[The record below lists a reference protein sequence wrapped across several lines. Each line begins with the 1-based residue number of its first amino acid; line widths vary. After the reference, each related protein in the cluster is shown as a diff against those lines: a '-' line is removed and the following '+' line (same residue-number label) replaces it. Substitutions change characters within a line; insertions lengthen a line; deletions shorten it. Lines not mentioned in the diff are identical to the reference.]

1 MSLFQF
7 ITKENIMLLKDYITP
22 ERIAEFKAADSGSIY
37 VQDLL
42 LENDIWVDMGDSRID
57 KLLNLFDRAV
67 LNN

>member
-1 MSLFQF
+1 
-7 ITKENIMLLKDYITP
+7 MLLKDYITP
-22 ERIAEFKAADSGSIY
+22 ERIAEFKAVDSGSIY

-67 LNN
+67 INN

>member
-1 MSLFQF
+1 
-7 ITKENIMLLKDYITP
+7 MLLKDYITP

-67 LNN
+67 INN

>member
-1 MSLFQF
+1 
-7 ITKENIMLLKDYITP
+7 MLLKDYITP

-42 LENDIWVDMGDSRID
+42 LDNNIWVEAGDSRID

-67 LNN
+67 ANS